1 CKLFKQNSDDC
12 FSVRECNPHPD
23 RSQSREISRN
33 FSGSIPRHNRTRSRS
48 GLGGSGQQRYAHP
61 VRARAVV
68 LCRRD
73 TDLVS
78 AEHTLRFMVRKLGD
92 LKTPL
97 SEKLVSSMNNR
108 ISERRLKATAALVVF
123 EKPNNYQDDLE
134 QWKDN
139 ENFQFPSKYL
149 IRK

>member
-1 CKLFKQNSDDC
+1 MKL
-12 FSVRECNPHPD
+12 
-23 RSQSREISRN
+23 
-33 FSGSIPRHNRTRSRS
+33 
-48 GLGGSGQQRYAHP
+48 
-61 VRARAVV
+61 AVEV

-78 AEHTLRFMVRKLGD
+78 AEHTLRFMVRKLED

-108 ISERRLKATAALVVF
+108 ISERRTKATAVIYL
-123 EKPNNYQDDLE
+123 KNPNNYQEDLE
-134 QWKDN
+134 QRRGN
-139 ENFQFPSKYL
+139 GIFQLPSKYI

>member
-1 CKLFKQNSDDC
+1 MISTYNKVKQCVAKTLVDLSLSSNPEYFFTDEEHAVLIDLENTFQPVKL
-12 FSVRECNPHPD
+12 
-23 RSQSREISRN
+23 
-33 FSGSIPRHNRTRSRS
+33 
-48 GLGGSGQQRYAHP
+48 
-61 VRARAVV
+61 AVEV

-108 ISERRLKATAALVVF
+108 ISERRIKATAVLLYL
-123 EKPNNYQDDLE
+123 KNPNNYQDDLE
-134 QWKDN
+134 Q
-139 ENFQFPSKYL
+139 
-149 IRK
+149 